1 MANVTRRNDM
11 TADRNDDPPKASKG
25 DHAHALV
32 RSGLGAIPFG
42 GTAAVELFNKVV
54 TPPLERR
61 RDEWRESVGE
71 RLNSLESARVVDLDE
86 LQENDGFV
94 TVVMHASQ
102 AALRNH
108 EEEKLDAL
116 RNAVLNAALPEP
128 IDHSIQ
134 QMFVR
139 YVDEL
144 TVWHIRLLRL
154 FQDPAAW
161 FQSNDVTP
169 PTFALSSSLDR
180 LIAAAYP
187 DLGRRGDLWELIASE
202 LHTKGLFSGGNLRTM
217 MSADGAFQKRTTDLG
232 DELLRYITEPF
243 ADEGG

>member
-1 MANVTRRNDM
+1 MTSDTNDE
-11 TADRNDDPPKASKG
+11 PPKESLG
-25 DHAHALV
+25 DHAHAVV

-61 RDEWRESVGE
+61 RDEWRESVGD
-71 RLNSLESARVVDLDE
+71 RLSALESARVVNLDE
-86 LQENDGFV
+86 LQENDAFI
-94 TVVMHASQ
+94 TIVMHASQ

-108 EEEKLDAL
+108 EDEKLDAL

-128 IDHSIQ
+128 IDESIQ

-154 FQDPAAW
+154 FQNPVAW
-161 FQSNDVTP
+161 FQENDATP
-169 PTFALSSSLDR
+169 PTFAISSSLDR

-187 DLGRRGDLWELIASE
+187 DLGRRGDLWKLIANE
-202 LHTKGLFSGGNLRTM
+202 LHTKGLFAGGNLRTM
-217 MSADGAFQKRTTDLG
+217 MSADDAFQKRTTDLG
-232 DELLRYITEPF
+232 DEFLRYITEPST
-243 ADEGG
+243 DKGG